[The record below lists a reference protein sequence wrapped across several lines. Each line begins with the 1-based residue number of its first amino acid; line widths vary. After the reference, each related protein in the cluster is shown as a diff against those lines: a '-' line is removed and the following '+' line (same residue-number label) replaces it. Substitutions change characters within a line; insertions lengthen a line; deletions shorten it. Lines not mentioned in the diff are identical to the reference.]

1 MTRRPPRSTL
11 FPYTTLFRSPRLPE
25 DPHARRHADGKVDG
39 HVVVSHVHVTVIA
52 CFTRILTAA
61 VARVHGADR
70 DPAFVLHDLDLHLV
84 GVALARA
91 LHGGYLDVPRAG
103 AGADIA
109 VHALDLDRLARG
121 DWALPMELTLG
132 GCCARRQRQG
142 SRGGEQRDYGNA
154 HRQSSFWSSSL
165 SLSLSWSLDNCPGR

>member
-91 LHGGYLDVPRAG
+91 LHGGYPDVPPARAG
-103 AGADIA
+103 AGNPRHPPDPPRPSPGHSA
-109 VHALDLDRLARG
+109 
-121 DWALPMELTLG
+121 PPLG
-132 GCCARRQRQG
+132 
-142 SRGGEQRDYGNA
+142 
-154 HRQSSFWSSSL
+154 
-165 SLSLSWSLDNCPGR
+165 PT